1 MNIKGEKQ
9 RIGVFGVGYD
19 VYWGQFEGLLDDLMK
34 KHAVIIE
41 KINRSDAEIID
52 FGMIDNPKKAYE
64 KLKEIQSSNLDLI
77 FCNMLTYATSGTFA
91 IIIKTLQIP
100 IVLIALQE
108 RKALDYTRAS
118 TYMQLANDDIC
129 SIPEFTGVA
138 VRMGKSV
145 PEMVIGTLYDD
156 TAADERI
163 LEYCRIAKVLHD
175 LKNVHLGHIGHPIN
189 AMLDMHTDHS
199 MLTAFFSCHIVECEA
214 NEIMSSFDHV
224 TEDEIKEKEKFIL
237 EFFDTPDPVSD
248 PISMKLTPEDLAV
261 AAKVSVALD
270 HFIAEKN
277 IDGLAYYYDGP
288 PDSPERMV
296 MSNLIVGNSI
306 LTSHGFPMCGES
318 DMKTLVAMLIMDRLG
333 IGGSFAEFHPVDFEE
348 DFVLVGH
355 DGPHNISIAD
365 GKPILRSLKKYHGKP
380 GYGAGVE
387 FKIKQGPITMLSI
400 NSTYEGKFKF
410 VIAEGQSLHG
420 PIPPTGNTNTRG
432 KFKPDVRT
440 FLYRWMAEGPTHHF
454 ALGIGHHAKT
464 IQKIAN
470 FLGLES
476 VIIPQE

>member
-1 MNIKGEKQ
+1 MNIKKEKQ

-19 VYWGQFEGLLDDLMK
+19 VYWGQFDGLLDDLMQ
-34 KHAVIIE
+34 KHDVIIE
-41 KINRSDAEIID
+41 KIKRSNAAVID

-64 KLKEIQSSNLDLI
+64 KLKEIQSSNLDLL

-91 IIIKTLQIP
+91 IIIKTLNIP
-100 IVLIALQE
+100 VVLVALQE
-108 RKALDYTRAS
+108 RKALDYSRAS

-129 SIPEFTGVA
+129 AIPEFAGVA

-145 PEMVIGTLYDD
+145 PDMIIGTLYDD
-156 TAADERI
+156 DEADQRI
-163 LEYCRIAKVLHD
+163 SEYCKIAKVLHD
-175 LKNVHLGHIGHPIN
+175 LKNAHLGHIGRPLN

-199 MLTAFFSCHIVECEA
+199 MLTSFFSCHIVACEA
-214 NEIMSSFDHV
+214 NEIVSAFDLV
-224 TEDEIKEKEKFIL
+224 TDAEIQEKEKFIL
-237 EFFDTPDPVSD
+237 DFFETPDPVSD
-248 PISMKLTPEDLAV
+248 PISMKLSNKDLAIS
-261 AAKVSVALD
+261 AKVSAALD
-270 HFIAEKN
+270 RFIQEKN

-288 PDSPERMV
+288 PNSQERMV
-296 MSNLIVGNSI
+296 MANLIVGNSI
-306 LTSHGFPMCGES
+306 LTSNGFPMCGES
-318 DMKTLVAMLIMDRLG
+318 DMKTLVAMMIMDRLG

-380 GYGAGVE
+380 GNGAGVE

-400 NSTYEGKFKF
+400 NSTYDGKFKF
-410 VIAEGQSLHG
+410 VIAEGQSLRG

-432 KFKPDVRT
+432 KFKPDIRT

-454 ALGIGHHAKT
+454 ALGIGRHAKT

-476 VIIPQE
+476 VIVSQE